1 MAESQQAKPR
11 KAIEGET
18 VQPGENGGLR
28 VVEAQDAKPQGL
40 FDEQTFRQLSDLLL
54 LPPNMFHPHE
64 RAFAIDVLQCTLSSA
79 PAAIRRQLAQRLAN
93 LGDVAPAL
101 VSQLITD
108 DDFDVAEPLLEGE
121 TCGTY
126 RDIRDIL
133 FARCPDRSLTI
144 AKRKVLS
151 SEIAAQIVVN
161 STSDVVVAM
170 LENHGAQL
178 SAAVVKLACERAK
191 QDTELCEPL
200 LVRPEMYP
208 ACAHDL
214 FWIVG
219 RNLRLYILGRFLE
232 DANMVRQI
240 VAMGNTE
247 MLLPVK
253 RARPVVY
260 DVGVSQDNA
269 GTMDKNR
276 LDQFVDAVSKQDLDA
291 AANDLAEITGVAVCT
306 ANRIVMDDGGDSLV
320 VAMKAAG
327 ATREIFTETC
337 AQWSNLDR
345 YEFDEQSAIND
356 FGIMFDRLSRGQAG
370 TALTYWDWR
379 ETGRGPFQRADNA
392 KPACSAVA

>member
-1 MAESQQAKPR
+1 MANPQQAKSC
-11 KAIEGET
+11 KVVEGESA
-18 VQPGENGGLR
+18 QPTKDSGLR
-28 VVEAQDAKPQGL
+28 VVEAKEVLSQDR

-64 RAFAIDVLQCTLSSA
+64 RAFAIDVLQCALSSA

-108 DDFDVAEPLLEGE
+108 EDFKVAEPLLEGS

-133 FARCPDRSLTI
+133 YGRCPDRSLTI
-144 AKRKVLS
+144 AKRKSLS
-151 SEIAAQIVVN
+151 SEIAAQIVAN
-161 STSDVVVAM
+161 SSADVVVAM
-170 LENHGAQL
+170 LENQGAQL
-178 SAAVVKLACERAK
+178 SAAVVKQLCDRAK
-191 QDTELCEPL
+191 KDTELCEPL

-240 VAMGNTE
+240 VAMGNSDL
-247 MLLPVK
+247 LLPVK
-253 RARPVVY
+253 SVRPLIY
-260 DVGVSQDNA
+260 DVDDVRDDA
-269 GTMDKNR
+269 GAEDRDR
-276 LDQFVDAVSKQDLDA
+276 LVRFAGAIFEQDLETA
-291 AANDLAEITGVAVCT
+291 VGDLADITGVATCT
-306 ANRIVMDDGGDSLV
+306 ANRIVADGGGAALV
-320 VAMKAAG
+320 VALKAAG
-327 ATREIFTETC
+327 ATRDMFTETC
-337 AQWSNLDR
+337 RLWGDLER
-345 YEFDEQSAIND
+345 YDFDDAAAIND

-379 ETGRGPFQRADNA
+379 ETGRGPFESTAGPVR
-392 KPACSAVA
+392 SEVA